1 MPELITT
8 ILSVI
13 KIIPEFSEMI
23 NKLVRDSKG
32 TKRSL
37 ILEMRANVDVI
48 QLYLDGEASLDNV
61 ISKLETTKLEKALDS
76 SFNLNTIKFGKVR
89 EESTGGIPFYKQYV
103 GWTTEELFENLY
115 LKIKNLQTFVEIQPQ
130 SFHVRKNVRLINV
143 LKLIKLLTI
152 HIGE

>member
-23 NKLVRDSKG
+23 NKLVRDSKS

-76 SFNLNTIKFGKVR
+76 SFNLNTIKFGKVK
-89 EESTGGIPFYKQYV
+89 EESTGGIP
-103 GWTTEELFENLY
+103 LLPA
-115 LKIKNLQTFVEIQPQ
+115 I
-130 SFHVRKNVRLINV
+130 RRLDN
-143 LKLIKLLTI
+143 
-152 HIGE
+152 GSPF